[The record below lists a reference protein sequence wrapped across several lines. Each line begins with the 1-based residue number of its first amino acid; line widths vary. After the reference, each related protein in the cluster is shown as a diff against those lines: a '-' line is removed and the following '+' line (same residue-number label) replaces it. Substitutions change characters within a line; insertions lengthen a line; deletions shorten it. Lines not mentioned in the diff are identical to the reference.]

1 MSKNEKE
8 SQPAKEDTTLDKI
21 NKFFTVANSKFGV
34 RVFAVTTLSLAL
46 AGIAA
51 PFVPVA
57 APAILI
63 AGLAS
68 VAVGV
73 IADTFQ
79 VRNLMAL
86 QKESTLLLKAQ
97 ASKLAQ
103 DKILEQ
109 NPTLK
114 NILGDKLSAP
124 ARNNEKST
132 TERYNNPNSPRSW
145 LSKATDVT
153 AALNSNFGII
163 STFVKSAS
171 KGDQKSVSEALATA
185 FYSLVSSAERKT
197 QTNSVRNVL
206 ENQIDGLR
214 GQSNTPGYNDLDEL
228 KSNAREQRIQQLAL
242 QKLVTEYPE
251 LIKQTIKS
259 YPGSHRVNP
268 QKLQEQIQK
277 KFEELKEEVASKE
290 KAVSNR
296 PFTSEVKS
304 WGKALQKAHN
314 PFSQYYDPNVGK
326 VEISR
331 INPKTNQVEKVQFK
345 VLEKAKEVEKA
356 KETKAAEKAKKTEK
370 KAKKEAKFEKKV
382 DERVKKLMGKID
394 SHRDNRKSSSK
405 AKPPHKS
412 NKKNK
417 GTNSRGK

>member
-8 SQPAKEDTTLDKI
+8 SQSTKEDTALDKI
-21 NKFFTVANSKFGV
+21 NKFFTLANSKFGV
-34 RVFAVTTLSLAL
+34 RIFAVTTLSLAL
-46 AGIAA
+46 AGITA

-79 VRNLMAL
+79 VRNLMSL
-86 QKESTLLLKAQ
+86 QKESTLLLKTQ
-97 ASKLAQ
+97 ASKIAQ

-109 NPTLK
+109 NPALK
-114 NILGDKLSAP
+114 NILGDKLSTP
-124 ARNNEKST
+124 ARSNEKST

-153 AALNSNFGII
+153 TALNSNFGII
-163 STFVKSAS
+163 STFVKTAS

-197 QTNSVRNVL
+197 QTSSVRNVL
-206 ENQIDGLR
+206 ENQIDELR
-214 GQSNTPGYNDLDEL
+214 GQKDAPGYNNLSEL
-228 KSNAREQRIQQLAL
+228 KSSMHEQRVQQIAL
-242 QKLVTEYPE
+242 MKLTEHPKYAGMIE
-251 LIKQTIKS
+251 LTKHVS
-259 YPGSHRVNP
+259 P
-268 QKLQEQIQK
+268 QDRKGLETAIQK
-277 KFEELKEEVASKE
+277 KFEELKKEVASKE

-296 PFTSEVKS
+296 PFISEVKS
-304 WGKALQKAHN
+304 WAKALQKAHN

-345 VLEKAKEVEKA
+345 VLEKAKEIEKA
-356 KETKAAEKAKKTEK
+356 KEAKAAK
-370 KAKKEAKFEKKV
+370 KAKKEAKFDKKV
-382 DERVKKLMGKID
+382 DERVKKILGKID
-394 SHRDNRKSSSK
+394 SHRDKRKSSAKVK
-405 AKPPHKS
+405 APHKS
-412 NKKNK
+412 NKRNK
-417 GTNSRGK
+417 STNSRGK